1 MEKEERIKILNQILW
16 DYTISVEDVDAVLRG
31 DIKQAGHYNQ
41 EMIFLKILESY
52 SWFTILQ
59 LFNPNQIKPI
69 NADKLRIILNQIADD
84 FLFGKANSLGINQPP
99 IQNATPIL

>member
-59 LFNPNQIKPI
+59 LFNPNQIKHLLTNQVI
-69 NADKLRIILNQIADD
+69 NKLRSPSLRRKYEFVQKRLQQIIPVT
-84 FLFGKANSLGINQPP
+84 G
-99 IQNATPIL
+99 